1 MASNITKNFDQR
13 KKFGLRMAT
22 GGILSTKQDDSTL
35 FSAPGSDPSSK
46 LALSLV
52 SQAQPQDAVAANSS
66 LSNTDRFKIANP
78 TGDAYGV
85 DGKMKGVV
93 SVAPG
98 SSAENSIFNEQ
109 GSLRQNMTDASNMS
123 RLRRVDSMTGGNG
136 LDMYRNSLS
145 SGRGAGARFGLGLRT
160 GGVVDP
166 EQNEVYEIE
175 GPGDG
180 SGVDDNVD
188 VNLHGKNIKVS
199 KGERFA
205 VFPASVP
212 AEAIE
217 DFIESQTGEPSATR
231 TEKMGLRQG
240 AMRAFGGYVDD
251 YGNVIDKEANK
262 FKTRVRQEIL
272 NQQMAKAGVDAQPYA
287 QRPDVQ
293 ATARNSRPNFI
304 SGANG
309 TSSTSVNPR
318 NLPAVIPQSGGT
330 AMVPVSNVERVVGSG
345 SAAPVAA
352 ASTPTANAA
361 RTGAYGVGYSAG
373 KAVGDT
379 LRAVAPHVNK
389 ATNVAA
395 GLRGAYDTGKEGTAL
410 QFPELADDST
420 TNRLSAAAKALP
432 IAAADVAT
440 SGMDAVGDILV
451 SGANYFGMH
460 PKGAPIE
467 HGFINKAYRESLKKN
482 ISPDIVSVP
491 TTEVRNPVE
500 QPAPVVQS
508 KGTPAV
514 MTDSSDYGRE
524 GRIASAQRAVSLDQA
539 KSGFD
544 VPTDARVVTRDGT
557 RMYVGQQKQDAT
569 ELRPANGTGYITGA
583 PDAKGLRKTIF
594 LGGDQE
600 KYTDVD
606 GKPTTDWTKT
616 QRYKDQIEINSRM
629 AKLAD
634 TMERDRLGRDAFSPE
649 IKDPRVRAAA
659 LAQLSRLDSRDD
671 QRDVVGLRQQIIDTQ
686 KGVLDLSNRKLDEV
700 IRHNKFTEGAT
711 ATRAKEARAEQA
723 VKNLDA
729 LIADQGLSEA
739 DANAFRDFMRANYFG
754 RKHMVKGKEVDVP
767 GMEDMSSDQ
776 MRALMPDAVMRYKW
790 NRDFNEA
797 SRTGTSQ
804 HEAKGLRNRKIN
816 WSDVSKGP
824 TGLPDLFSTDSKGK
838 IPVFGEGSWF
848 ESVTPD
854 IFRNINDNVIEE
866 VDANGNPIR
875 VALARDINSDKTGSI
890 DRSLYL
896 KERGLK

>member
-13 KKFGLRMAT
+13 KKFGLRMAA
-22 GGILSTKQDDSTL
+22 GGVIEQMNN
-35 FSAPGSDPSSK
+35 
-46 LALSLV
+46 LA
-52 SQAQPQDAVAANSS
+52 N
-66 LSNTDRFKIANP
+66 LSNTDRYKLGMSGTAAEASALQERAGILSAIQP
-78 TGDAYGV
+78 STPAPAAAAPAAPAATQPVAKPYDHMAAVQSRGETISALGSKLRSMQQAAPKAASSPLDA
-85 DGKMKGVV
+85 
-93 SVAPG
+93 G
-98 SSAENSIFNEQ
+98 SSMAP
-109 GSLRQNMTDASNMS
+109 MPK
-123 RLRRVDSMTGGNG
+123 V
-136 LDMYRNSLS
+136 
-145 SGRGAGARFGLGLRT
+145 GLRA

-166 EQNEVYEIE
+166 EQSEVYEIE

-188 VNLHGKNIKVS
+188 VNVHGKNIKVS

-212 AEAIE
+212 KENIE
-217 DFIESQTGEPSATR
+217 EFIESQTGEPSATAKR
-231 TEKMGLRQG
+231 GGLREG
-240 AMRAFGGYVDD
+240 LRAFGGGVTDAGDLLEKLPKGNPVPVVDD
-251 YGNVIDKEANK
+251 FGNVVKPSAKSVIMG
-262 FKTRVRQEIL
+262 
-272 NQQMAKAGVDAQPYA
+272 QQ
-287 QRPDVQ
+287 
-293 ATARNSRPNFI
+293 
-304 SGANG
+304 GA
-309 TSSTSVNPR
+309 
-318 NLPAVIPQSGGT
+318 
-330 AMVPVSNVERVVGSG
+330 
-345 SAAPVAA
+345 
-352 ASTPTANAA
+352 
-361 RTGAYGVGYSAG
+361 
-373 KAVGDT
+373 
-379 LRAVAPHVNK
+379 RAVAPAATAATAPVQSAGRTVAARAALGPAMAVGTGVDLGIEAAKFVDSFPSLRGK
-389 ATNVAA
+389 ATAASTDMTLAGTPQHDSEVNSELAAKDDTWRARHGKTLPGDAVAA
-395 GLRGAYDTGKEGTAL
+395 
-410 QFPELADDST
+410 
-420 TNRLSAAAKALP
+420 
-432 IAAADVAT
+432 VAT
-440 SGMDAVGDILV
+440 
-451 SGANYFGMH
+451 
-460 PKGAPIE
+460 
-467 HGFINKAYRESLKKN
+467 
-482 ISPDIVSVP
+482 
-491 TTEVRNPVE
+491 
-500 QPAPVVQS
+500 S

-524 GRIASAQRAVSLDQA
+524 GRIAAAQRAASLDQA

-544 VPTDARVVTRDGT
+544 VPTDARVVTSDGT
-557 RMYVGQQKQDAT
+557 RMHVGQQKQDAT
-569 ELRPANGTGYITGA
+569 ELRPANGTGYVTGA
-583 PDAKGLRKTIF
+583 ADAKGLRKTIF

-634 TMERDRLGRDAFSPE
+634 TMERDRLSRDAFSPE
-649 IKDPRVRAAA
+649 IKDPRVQAAA

-671 QRDVVGLRQQIIDTQ
+671 HRDVVGLRQQIIDTQ
-686 KGVLDLSNRKLDEV
+686 KGALDLSNRQLDEV
-700 IRHNKFTEGAT
+700 IRHNNFTEGAA

-790 NRDFNEA
+790 NRDFNKA

-875 VALARDINSDKTGSI
+875 VALARDIDSDKTGSI

>member
-13 KKFGLRMAT
+13 KKFGLRMAA
-22 GGILSTKQDDSTL
+22 GGVIEQMNN
-35 FSAPGSDPSSK
+35 
-46 LALSLV
+46 LA
-52 SQAQPQDAVAANSS
+52 NM
-66 LSNTDRFKIANP
+66 SNTDRYKLGMSGTAAEASALQERAGLLSALQP
-78 TGDAYGV
+78 STPAPAAPAAPAATQP
-85 DGKMKGVV
+85 
-93 SVAPG
+93 VAKPAAQPQTTFEQDVNARADRITALGATLRAKPQSPENNKVFG
-98 SSAENSIFNEQ
+98 SSMAP
-109 GSLRQNMTDASNMS
+109 LPK
-123 RLRRVDSMTGGNG
+123 V
-136 LDMYRNSLS
+136 
-145 SGRGAGARFGLGLRT
+145 GLRA

-240 AMRAFGGYVDD
+240 VMRAFGGYVDD

-262 FKTRVRQEIL
+262 FKTSVRQEIL

-330 AMVPVSNVERVVGSG
+330 AMVPVANVERVVGSG

-352 ASTPTANAA
+352 APAAAPTATAA

-451 SGANYFGMH
+451 SGANYVGMH

-482 ISPDIVSVP
+482 ISPDIVTVP

-508 KGTPAV
+508 KGAPAV

-544 VPTDARVVTRDGT
+544 VPTDARVVTGDGT

-649 IKDPRVRAAA
+649 IKDPRVQAAA

-700 IRHNKFTEGAT
+700 IRHNKFTEGAA

-838 IPVFGEGSWF
+838 IPVFGEGGWF

-890 DRSLYL
+890 DRRLYL

>member
-22 GGILSTKQDDSTL
+22 GGIVDQMNN
-35 FSAPGSDPSSK
+35 
-46 LALSLV
+46 LA
-52 SQAQPQDAVAANSS
+52 N
-66 LSNTDRFKIANP
+66 LSNTDRYKLGMSGTAAEASTLQERAGILSGLQTAAP
-78 TGDAYGV
+78 AAPAPAAPAPAAPAPAAPAPAVATQPVAKPYDHMATVQSRGKEIEALGSKLRSMQQAAPKVASSPLDA
-85 DGKMKGVV
+85 
-93 SVAPG
+93 G
-98 SSAENSIFNEQ
+98 SSMAP
-109 GSLRQNMTDASNMS
+109 MPK
-123 RLRRVDSMTGGNG
+123 V
-136 LDMYRNSLS
+136 
-145 SGRGAGARFGLGLRT
+145 GLRA

-262 FKTRVRQEIL
+262 FKTPVRQEIL

-389 ATNVAA
+389 ATNVTA

-482 ISPDIVSVP
+482 ISPDIVTVP

-544 VPTDARVVTRDGT
+544 VPTDARVVTGDGT

-649 IKDPRVRAAA
+649 IKDPRVQAAA

-700 IRHNKFTEGAT
+700 IRHNKFTEGAA

-838 IPVFGEGSWF
+838 IPVFGEGGWF